1 MSKTET
7 TTTTDNSASIA
18 LVVALGKV
26 WNKFKQVQSDA
37 GKNSVDAFQSY
48 LAMFLL
54 QLLVLNKA
62 NTKSWLDDMV
72 ALATSEGGWSDG
84 KRNHYLAFLNK
95 FRKFLRNGQS
105 GELVAL
111 LKKYLA
117 NYSDDDAKFEAIKA
131 ELVAMKITSYS
142 KMNDYG
148 KAPTEY
154 TNDERS
160 LAKTIIANVVAN
172 DMIANDETIIDNA
185 VEKLLPMVRVWTKT
199 LDNGSETTTVNNKAG
214 QDSLADAL
222 AEAGHKRVA

>member
-48 LAMFLL
+48 LAMIIL

-72 ALATSEGGWSDG
+72 ELATAEGGWSDG

-117 NYSDDDAKFEAIKA
+117 NYSDDAAKFEAIKA
-131 ELVAMKITSYS
+131 ELVAMKVTSYS

-154 TNDERS
+154 TNDERA

-199 LDNGSETTTVNNKAG
+199 LDNGSETTTVNDKAG
-214 QDSLADAL
+214 QDNLADAL
-222 AEAGHKRVA
+222 ADAGHKQVA

>member
-1 MSKTET
+1 MSQTQT

-18 LVVALGKV
+18 KVVALGKV

-72 ALATSEGGWSDG
+72 ALATAEGGWSDG

-148 KAPTEY
+148 KAPIEY
-154 TNDERS
+154 TNEERAF
-160 LAKTIIANVVAN
+160 AKTIIANAVAN

-199 LDNGSETTTVNNKAG
+199 LDNGSETTTVNDKAG

-222 AEAGHKRVA
+222 AEAGHKQVA